1 MKRILILSIMAFSIA
16 MLMLSCSE
24 GVFDVPEGENISSSK
39 INEIYGYVWDYQ
51 TPLDAT
57 LTLQKEYPPGQMTRT
72 DEDGYYEF
80 LNPVWKTQYTLIC
93 DPDDPSYGTKREE
106 FFYWGGEKMVNFIY

>member
-1 MKRILILSIMAFSIA
+1 
-16 MLMLSCSE
+16 MLSCSE

-39 INEIYGYVWDYQ
+39 INEIYGYVQDYQ

-57 LTLQKEYPPGQMTRT
+57 LTLQKEDPPGRMTRT

-93 DPDDPSYGTKREE
+93 DPDDPSYKTKHHE
-106 FFYWGGEKMVNFIY
+106 FFYFGGIYWYDFLY